1 MQKLQTIP
9 ENTEIFE
16 LHTLLYWNE
25 GGLNYSWYSAIP
37 EGWERRTI
45 LKQMLLLF
53 FKNRWSSLCVTF
65 IQKNL
70 LKVLHKHHFS
80 TRGEVQEGM
89 LCEAYLFLVWLTH
102 DF

>member
-9 ENTEIFE
+9 ENTKVVE

-25 GGLNYSWYSAIP
+25 GSLNYSWYSTIP
-37 EGWERRTI
+37 EGWQRRTI

-53 FKNRWSSLCVTF
+53 FKNRWLSFCVTF
-65 IQKNL
+65 IRKNL
-70 LKVLHKHHFS
+70 LKALHMHQPP
-80 TRGEVQEGM
+80 TRRELQEGM
-89 LCEAYLFLVWLTH
+89 LCETHLFLVWPAH